1 MRRAGLS
8 LLWLLGF
15 AVAATPW
22 AATRLELFANLA
34 KASHA
39 LLAAGWFWALATA
52 LGWRLLD
59 LLRAA
64 HEGRPRQAAVR
75 LLFAAGAGA
84 GILAAA
90 NLAWGTFIGVSRA
103 KFLLL
108 DAILVLVA
116 GGSWRRAGRAAFL
129 AARQTC
135 RVARTC
141 PLPAA
146 GLGMIFLGTLAFALP
161 PTLFADTIRYHFG
174 LTRFYEQAGR
184 IVFLPDFAE
193 SNLSLNWQMLA
204 LGQIEVAGDL
214 AAQAFTGLTLPLFA
228 GALALAAPRGGRL
241 VAVAI
246 ACSTPFL
253 LGVSATANNDLGAAF
268 FVALMWL
275 VLREGNGCGAWLAA
289 GCFGGLAMGTKYPAG
304 YALAAVVAAAL
315 ALRLVRRARAPL
327 LRPLLLFI
335 AGGLLGDL
343 PWILRNAWHTGDPL
357 YPALS
362 NLLPWSMENG
372 RWVAGLYAQ
381 ELARYGSGMEGFAR
395 WLLAPWRAT
404 LAADPWFESD
414 LGLAV
419 WLALPL
425 AAVALRQDDRARLV
439 ALAAWFHGA
448 AWAAGPQVTRFLA
461 AAAPAFVLAA
471 AEGWVRLRDPLIRR
485 VARTLMLAA
494 VAANVAVGWMALA
507 QISDP
512 FAWLLRH
519 PSRDDYLAAR
529 SPVSRVAQALA
540 RRTGGQGA
548 VLLFGVEGCH
558 FFRNPLRMS
567 GPFDPKWIVRESAA
581 AKSPQELAARL
592 RSAGIRFLYINP
604 RRMDELDRR
613 FGYARWPNRDARIR
627 FLEMARRHS
636 RALFPEL
643 GEGLREIE
651 PPASQAP

>member
-1 MRRAGLS
+1 MRRAVCS

-15 AVAATPW
+15 AVAAAPW
-22 AATRLELFANLA
+22 AATRLELFANIVQA
-34 KASHA
+34 THA

-59 LLRAA
+59 ILRTAGS
-64 HEGRPRQAAVR
+64 ENPRDAAVR

-90 NLAWGTFIGVSRA
+90 NLAWGTCVGVSRA

-108 DAILVLVA
+108 DATLVLAA
-116 GGSWRRAGRAAFL
+116 GPSWRPAGRAAFL
-129 AARQTC
+129 AARHACRIAQT
-135 RVARTC
+135 R

-146 GLGMIFLGTLAFALP
+146 GLGAMFLGTLAFALP
-161 PTLFADTIRYHFG
+161 PTLFADTLRYHFG
-174 LTRFYEQAGR
+174 LTHFYEQAGR

-204 LGQIEVAGDL
+204 LGQIAVAGDL

-275 VLREGNGCGAWLAA
+275 ALREGNGRGAWLAA
-289 GCFGGLAMGTKYPAG
+289 GCFGGLAMGVKYPAA
-304 YALAAVVAAAL
+304 YALAAVAAATL
-315 ALRLVRRARAPL
+315 ALRFASRAREPV
-327 LRPLLLFI
+327 LRPQLLLV
-335 AGGLLGDL
+335 AGAVLGDL
-343 PWILRNAWHTGDPL
+343 PWLLRNAWHTGDPL

-362 NLLPWSMENG
+362 NFLPWGTENG
-372 RWVAGLYAQ
+372 RWVLGLYAQ
-381 ELARYGSGMEGFAR
+381 ELARYGSGMDGLAR
-395 WLLAPWRAT
+395 WVLAPWRAT

-425 AAVALRQDDRARLV
+425 AAFALRQDRRARLV
-439 ALAAWFHGA
+439 ALAAWLHGA

-471 AEGWVRLRDPLIRR
+471 AEGWVRLRDPSIRR
-485 VARTLMLAA
+485 VARTLMLVA
-494 VAANVAVGWMALA
+494 VAANVTVGWMALA

-529 SPVSRVAQALA
+529 SPDARAARALA
-540 RRTGGQGA
+540 RRTDGRGM
-548 VLLFGVEGCH
+548 VLLFGIEGCH

-567 GPFDPKWIVRESAA
+567 GPFDRKWIVRESAA

-592 RSAGIRFLYINP
+592 RSAGIRFLAINP
-604 RRMDELDRR
+604 RRMDELDRQ
-613 FGYARWPNRDARIR
+613 FGYARWPNRDARAR

-651 PPASQAP
+651 PPASQTP